1 MTKKAILTGAS
12 GGLGTALTH
21 HLQTQNITVIP
32 WNRRAVSIDHDG
44 QMRAFLR
51 ETAPD
56 VVFHLATVSQPTGR
70 ENEGWVVNVEWTSAL
85 ARLTAEMGIR
95 FVFTSSVMVFTDDA
109 KGPFT
114 PDTPPDARAGYGF
127 EKFTAEERTLA
138 YPNTVVA
145 RIGWQIGDAPGTNNM
160 IDFFH
165 SQSKNGLIGAST
177 RWYPACSFTADTAA
191 ALFRLSQ
198 GAPGLYLLDSNEKW
212 TFYEIA
218 TALNA
223 LHGNQWQITPNEAF
237 VYDQRMIDP
246 RAGMP
251 SLMVRLPVLNLI

>member
-1 MTKKAILTGAS
+1 
-12 GGLGTALTH
+12 
-21 HLQTQNITVIP
+21 
-32 WNRRAVSIDHDG
+32 
-44 QMRAFLR
+44 
-51 ETAPD
+51 TAPE

-70 ENEGWVVNVEWTSAL
+70 ENEGWAVNVEWTAEL
-85 ARLTAEMGIR
+85 ARLTSEMGAR

-114 PDTPPDARAGYGF
+114 PDTPPDARAGYGY
-127 EKFTAEERTLA
+127 EKWMGEERALA

-165 SQSKNGLIGAST
+165 TQGQRGPIGAST
-177 RWYPACSFTADTAA
+177 RWYPACSFSADTAA

-198 GAPGLYLLDSNEKW
+198 GEPGRYLLDSNEKW

-218 TALNA
+218 LALNA
-223 LHGNQWQITPNEAF
+223 LHGNAWQVVPNEAF

-251 SLMVRLPVLNLI
+251 SLKVRLPALQ

>member
-1 MTKKAILTGAS
+1 MIQKVVITGAS
-12 GGLGTALTH
+12 GGLGTALTR
-21 HLQTQNITVIP
+21 HLQAQNITVIP
-32 WNRRAVSIDHDG
+32 WNRRAVSMDDEVR
-44 QMRAFLR
+44 MRAFLR
-51 ETAPD
+51 ETAPE

-70 ENEGWVVNVEWTSAL
+70 ENEGWAVNVEWTGAL
-85 ARLTAEMGIR
+85 ARLTSEIGAR

-114 PDTPPDARAGYGF
+114 PDTVPDARAGYGY
-127 EKFTAEERTLA
+127 EKWMGEERTLA

-165 SQSKNGLIGAST
+165 TQAQRGPIGAST
-177 RWYPACSFTADTAA
+177 RWYPACSFSADTAA
-191 ALFRLSQ
+191 ALLRLSQ
-198 GAPGLYLLDSNEKW
+198 GAPGRYLLDSNEKW

-218 TALNA
+218 TSLNA
-223 LHGNQWQITPNEAF
+223 LHGNRWQITPNEAF

-251 SLMVRLPVLNLI
+251 SLKVRLPALQ

>member
-1 MTKKAILTGAS
+1 MTLKTLLTGSS

-21 HLQTQNITVIP
+21 HLQSQNIQTVP
-32 WNRRAVSIDHDG
+32 WNRALVPIDDEA
-44 QMRAFLR
+44 RIRTFLR

-56 VVFHLATVSQPTGR
+56 ILFHLATASQPTGR
-70 ENEGWVVNVEWTSAL
+70 ENEGWLVNVEWTTLL

-95 FVFTSSVMVFTDDA
+95 FVFTSSIMVFTDDA

-114 PDTPPDARAGYGF
+114 PDSLPDARAGYGY
-127 EKFTAEERTLA
+127 EKFVAEERTLA

-145 RIGWQIGDAPGTNNM
+145 RIGWQIGDAPGPNNM
-160 IDFFH
+160 IGFFH
-165 SQSKNGLIGAST
+165 DQSQHGSIGAST
-177 RWYPACSFTADTAA
+177 RWYPATSFTTDTAA
-191 ALFRLSQ
+191 ALLRLAQ
-198 GAPGLYLLDSNEKW
+198 GIPGRYLLDSNDKW

-223 LHGNQWQITPNEAF
+223 LHGNRWQITPNEAF
-237 VYDQRMIDP
+237 IYDQRMLDP

-251 SLMVRLPVLNLI
+251 SLKARLPQLP